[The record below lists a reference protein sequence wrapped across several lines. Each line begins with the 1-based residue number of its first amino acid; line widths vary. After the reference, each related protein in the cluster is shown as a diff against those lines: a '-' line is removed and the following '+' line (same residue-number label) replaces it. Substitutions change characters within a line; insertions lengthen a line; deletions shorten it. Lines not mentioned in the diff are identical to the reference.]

1 MIVPVIV
8 VQVRVII
15 PPIPVKGI
23 AVLLGVIVSELL
35 RPLRIYLIAQARP
48 FIGRMT
54 TNGVYTS
61 H

>member
-1 MIVPVIV
+1 MIMPVIV
-8 VQVRVII
+8 VQIRVVI

-23 AVLLGVIVSELL
+23 AVSLGVIVSELL
-35 RPLRIYLIAQARP
+35 RALRIYLIAQASP
-48 FIGRMT
+48 FYRRMT